1 MVDHDMALRL
11 PLIAGRQGL
20 CSNHL
25 VFHQKVPQIL

>member
-1 MVDHDMALRL
+1 MVVHGMVWRL
-11 PLIAGRQGL
+11 PLVLRRRIL

>member
-1 MVDHDMALRL
+1 MVGHGMAELL
-11 PLIAGRQGL
+11 PLVLRRRVL